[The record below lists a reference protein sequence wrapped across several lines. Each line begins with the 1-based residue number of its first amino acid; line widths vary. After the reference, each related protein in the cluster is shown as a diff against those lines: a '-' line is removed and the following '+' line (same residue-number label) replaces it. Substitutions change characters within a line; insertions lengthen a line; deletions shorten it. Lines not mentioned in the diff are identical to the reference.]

1 MNTGHAREAQDVD
14 EQQIRARMRVE
25 ELGDE
30 HAVRDQERRMAL
42 TAREMEREVRQLEDA
57 EKEAE
62 AEIEEEWRGEHWGH
76 EPVRP
81 PAWKVAD
88 AGSQDQ
94 GSAPARPQ

>member
-1 MNTGHAREAQDVD
+1 MD
-14 EQQIRARMRVE
+14 ERQIRARMCVE

-42 TAREMEREVRQLEDA
+42 VAREMEREVRQLEEA
-57 EKEAE
+57 EKEVE

-81 PAWKVAD
+81 PAWKVAES
-88 AGSQDQ
+88 GSEDR
-94 GSAPARPQ
+94 GSAPAHPQ